1 MPLNHRP
8 PLWSRRLRQR
18 LLHSTLTLKFHWR
31 TLSFRCP
38 FRNATA
44 LALLSQSWSVLS
56 PSTIVCRW
64 KTIRW
69 ISMLISPF
77 RLFLL
82 LRNFSTEG
90 SMILYCGLR
99 VEWILFKSFTT
110 SSSLLCPL
118 SNCNITCKFTQ
129 SSLSSHSTF
138 TTSNKGLV
146 TFCSHYHPLWHLYIF
161 HSSCLLSHFIALAQ
175 AHAFYEFTIS
185 SRMIPK
191 HPVNFIPQNYF
202 IFTSF
207 RLRSAALYSW
217 ESLLT
222 IHTRSKMQLQ
232 DCFPFFLRSA
242 IPFRTLLSDIAIF
255 PRA

>member
-1 MPLNHRP
+1 
-8 PLWSRRLRQR
+8 
-18 LLHSTLTLKFHWR
+18 
-31 TLSFRCP
+31 
-38 FRNATA
+38 
-44 LALLSQSWSVLS
+44 
-56 PSTIVCRW
+56 
-64 KTIRW
+64 
-69 ISMLISPF
+69 MLISPF

-232 DCFPFFLRSA
+232 DWFPLLPPFCNSIPYPSFWHRHLSSSIADALYDLLLLRYEGLLYLFLSLRLPCFISVLLLTSLVGHPMTIFLLPVSSPF
-242 IPFRTLLSDIAIF
+242 LSISSSL
-255 PRA
+255 